1 MLKHILFS
9 ISLLLVLSL
18 LTACG
23 GGGSGGDSSSS
34 SSTTATKAYSKAILK
49 VDLVGTLPSGSAISG
64 TSFALFLK
72 SDLVP
77 ALTNGEVAAGV
88 VTPSGFFTNG
98 AQIAVWTPSNTSMTS
113 GTMMITLADTSPG
126 GVTQVGEVARITLP
140 LTNQTAPAAGSY
152 ILAPYGVVDLAGNPI
167 PELKAAISEVILQ

>member
-1 MLKHILFS
+1 MEQLIHRRLVMLKHILFS

-88 VTPSGFFTNG
+88 VTPS
-98 AQIAVWTPSNTSMTS
+98 NTSMTS

-126 GVTQVGEVARITLP
+126 GVTQLGEVARITLP